1 MQTSNHDY
9 MITSQQSTKD
19 IEAWFAGRLPS
30 DWTSEAPEISIDK
43 EEIVVRIQVAP
54 TELGEGADES
64 AIAEAAAGRIAAW
77 REETRDARIAVAQEA
92 ERRFGRKVSWGAI
105 IGERAGL
112 FTHVAVP
119 MMTRLRQPQRQVLD
133 TLVEAGVARSRSDAL
148 KWCVKLVGRHSEEW
162 LAELRSAMDQVHT
175 VREKGPDA

>member
-1 MQTSNHDY
+1 M
-9 MITSQQSTKD
+9 
-19 IEAWFAGRLPS
+19 
-30 DWTSEAPEISIDK
+30 
-43 EEIVVRIQVAP
+43 AP

-77 REETRDARIAVAQEA
+77 REETRDARIAVAREA

-148 KWCVKLVGRHSEEW
+148 KWCVKLVRSPQRGVARRAPVGDGPGPHGARAGAGR
-162 LAELRSAMDQVHT
+162 LTDPRSPL
-175 VREKGPDA
+175 GPGAAGWPST